1 MHLYILYYTYIRITS
16 YNYIIGRN
24 SNAHTHIHTRARAR
38 THARTY
44 ARKREFQFVE
54 VLCKVKTCFSTD
66 RRFLQKKL
74 F

>member
-16 YNYIIGRN
+16 YNVIIGRN
-24 SNAHTHIHTRARAR
+24 SNAHTHARA
-38 THARTY
+38 HARTY

>member
-16 YNYIIGRN
+16 YNVIIGRN
-24 SNAHTHIHTRARAR
+24 SNAHTHTHTHARA
-38 THARTY
+38 HARTY
-44 ARKREFQFVE
+44 ARKRKFQIVE